1 MAKLAMDEGFVMNP
15 ALYEQATMPKLRVE
29 TLLQGSLPVPS
40 LRSLLCCLLLTLNIS
55 AAWAETVYV
64 DDNLYAPIR
73 SGQGTQYRILHSGVR
88 SGTPLE
94 LIERSESGYSR
105 VRTPDGIEGW
115 MVSRYLTETPIA
127 RQRLEAANRQLEQMK
142 ETVSSL
148 RSQLAEVTEERD
160 TLSSSEES
168 LEARAGRLSQ
178 ELQEIKTVAADSLN
192 LNRRNEE
199 LRNENQ
205 KLKNDLE
212 VLTAEK
218 ERLEAN
224 KDSDF
229 MLIGAGLVF
238 SGVIL
243 ALIVPALKP
252 TRKTDNWV

>member
-1 MAKLAMDEGFVMNP
+1 MRKSRF
-15 ALYEQATMPKLRVE
+15 K
-29 TLLQGSLPVPS
+29 TLSQGIQPVPS
-40 LRSLLCCLLLTLNIS
+40 LRSIVCCILFATTIS
-55 AAWAETVYV
+55 SAYAETVYV
-64 DDNLYAPIR
+64 DDTLYAPIR
-73 SGQGTQYRILHSGVR
+73 SGQGTEYRILHSGVR

-115 MVSRYLTETPIA
+115 MVTRYLTETPIA
-127 RQRLEAANRQLEQMK
+127 RERLETA
-142 ETVSSL
+142 T
-148 RSQLAEVTEERD
+148 SQLAQAQEAASTLKNQLQEVTEERNA
-160 TLSSSEES
+160 LRSSEET

-178 ELQEIKTVAADSLN
+178 ELREIKTVAADAIN

-205 KLKNDLE
+205 KLRNELE

-224 KDSDF
+224 KESDF
-229 MLIGAGLVF
+229 MLIGAGLVLL
-238 SGVIL
+238 GIIL

-252 TRKTDNWV
+252 TRKTDNWM

>member
-1 MAKLAMDEGFVMNP
+1 MP
-15 ALYEQATMPKLRVE
+15 A
-29 TLLQGSLPVPS
+29 
-40 LRSLLCCLLLTLNIS
+40 LRSLLCCLLLAFTASS
-55 AAWAETVYV
+55 AFAETVYV
-64 DDNLYAPIR
+64 DDTLYAPIR
-73 SGQGTQYRILHSGVR
+73 SGEGTQYRILHSGVR

-94 LIERSESGYSR
+94 LVERSESGYSR

-115 MVSRYLTETPIA
+115 MVSRYLTDTPIA
-127 RQRLEAANRQLEQMK
+127 RERLESANRQLAQAK
-142 ETVSSL
+142 ENLSSL
-148 RSQLAEVTEERD
+148 RSQLETVTEERD
-160 TLSSSEES
+160 QLRSSENN

-205 KLKNDLE
+205 KLRNELE

-224 KDSDF
+224 TDSDF
-229 MLIGAGLVF
+229 MLIGAGLVLL
-238 SGVIL
+238 GIIL

-252 TRKTDNWV
+252 TRKTDNWA

>member
-1 MAKLAMDEGFVMNP
+1 
-15 ALYEQATMPKLRVE
+15 
-29 TLLQGSLPVPS
+29 
-40 LRSLLCCLLLTLNIS
+40 
-55 AAWAETVYV
+55 V
-64 DDNLYAPIR
+64 DDTLYAPIR
-73 SGQGTQYRILHSGVR
+73 SGEGTQYRILHSGVR

-94 LIERSESGYSR
+94 LVERSESGYSR

-127 RQRLEAANRQLEQMK
+127 RERLETANRQLAQAK
-142 ETVSSL
+142 ESVSSL
-148 RSQLAEVTEERD
+148 RSQLETVTEERD
-160 TLSSSEES
+160 SLRNSENN

-199 LRNENQ
+199 LSNENQ
-205 KLKNDLE
+205 KLRNELE

-224 KDSDF
+224 TDSDF
-229 MLIGAGLVF
+229 MLIGAGLVLL
-238 SGVIL
+238 GIIL

-252 TRKTDNWV
+252 TRKTDNWA

>member
-1 MAKLAMDEGFVMNP
+1 MTKL
-15 ALYEQATMPKLRVE
+15 LVE
-29 TLLQGSLPVPS
+29 TLSQGIQPVLS
-40 LRSLLCCLLLTLNIS
+40 FRSLFCCLILVFTASS
-55 AAWAETVYV
+55 ALAETVYV
-64 DDNLYAPIR
+64 DDTLFAPIR
-73 SGQGTQYRILHSGVR
+73 SGEGTQYRILHSGVR
-88 SGTPLE
+88 SGTALE

-115 MVSRYLTETPIA
+115 MVSRYLTDSPIA
-127 RQRLEAANRQLEQMK
+127 RQRLETANRQLAQARES
-142 ETVSSL
+142 VSTL
-148 RSQLAEVTEERD
+148 QSQLESVTEERN
-160 TLSSSEES
+160 TLRTSESE

-199 LRNENQ
+199 LKNENQ
-205 KLKNDLE
+205 MLRNELE

-229 MLIGAGLVF
+229 MLIGAGLVLL
-238 SGVIL
+238 GIIL

-252 TRKTDNWV
+252 TRKTDNWA

>member
-1 MAKLAMDEGFVMNP
+1 MTK
-15 ALYEQATMPKLRVE
+15 
-29 TLLQGSLPVPS
+29 LPVKTLSQGIQSVPS
-40 LRSLLCCLLLTLNIS
+40 FRNLVCFLIFALLAPS
-55 AAWAETVYV
+55 VFARTVYV
-64 DDNLYAPIR
+64 DDTLYAPIR
-73 SGQGTQYRILHSGVR
+73 SGEGTEYRILHSGVR

-94 LIERSESGYSR
+94 LLERSESGYSR

-115 MVSRYLTETPIA
+115 IVTRYLSETPIA
-127 RQRLEAANRQLEQMK
+127 HERLETANRQLAQAR

-148 RSQLAEVTEERD
+148 QAQLETVTEERD
-160 TLSSSEES
+160 QLRSAENN
-168 LEARAGRLSQ
+168 LEARAGRLSE

-205 KLKNDLE
+205 KLRNDLE

-229 MLIGAGLVF
+229 MLIGAGLVLL
-238 SGVIL
+238 GIIL

-252 TRKTDNWV
+252 TRKTDNWA

>member
-1 MAKLAMDEGFVMNP
+1 MLAFT
-15 ALYEQATMPKLRVE
+15 A
-29 TLLQGSLPVPS
+29 S
-40 LRSLLCCLLLTLNIS
+40 S
-55 AAWAETVYV
+55 AFAETVYV
-64 DDNLYAPIR
+64 DDTLYAPIR
-73 SGQGTQYRILHSGVR
+73 SGEGTQFRILHSGVR

-94 LIERSESGYSR
+94 LIARSESGYSR

-115 MVSRYLTETPIA
+115 MISRYLTDNPIA
-127 RQRLEAANRQLEQMK
+127 RDRLETANRQLGQARES
-142 ETVSSL
+142 VSTL
-148 RSQLAEVTEERD
+148 RSQLEAVTEERD
-160 TLSSSEES
+160 SLRNSENN

-205 KLKNDLE
+205 KQRNELE

-229 MLIGAGLVF
+229 MLLGAGLVLL
-238 SGVIL
+238 GIIL
-243 ALIVPALKP
+243 ALIVPTLKP
-252 TRKTDNWV
+252 TRKTDNWA

>member
-1 MAKLAMDEGFVMNP
+1 MTKLLVKTP
-15 ALYEQATMPKLRVE
+15 S
-29 TLLQGSLPVPS
+29 QGIHSVPS
-40 LRSLLCCLLLTLNIS
+40 LRNFLCCLAFFLVAPS
-55 AAWAETVYV
+55 AFAQTVYV
-64 DDNLYAPIR
+64 DDTLYAPIR
-73 SGQGTQYRILHSGVR
+73 SGEGTEYRILHSGVR

-94 LIERSESGYSR
+94 LLERSDSGYSR

-115 MVSRYLTETPIA
+115 IVSRYLTETPIA
-127 RQRLEAANRQLEQMK
+127 RERLETANRQLAQAR

-148 RSQLAEVTEERD
+148 REQLEAVTEERD
-160 TLSSSEES
+160 ELRNAENN
-168 LEARAGRLSQ
+168 LEARAGRLSE

-205 KLKNDLE
+205 KLRNDLE

-229 MLIGAGLVF
+229 MLIGAGLVLL
-238 SGVIL
+238 GIIL

-252 TRKTDNWV
+252 SRKTDNWA